1 MIGINRVIL
10 VGNLTAAPELKQT
23 SSGAAVVEVG
33 LAVNSKKRDGG
44 DDVYFANLVF
54 WERNAEN
61 VAAYAQKGA
70 PLYVEGRLKMETWTG
85 RDGVKRE
92 KTRVLVDVFR
102 IFNAR
107 RDDASPQQRQP
118 AQSPTYWETND
129 GGGDIPF

>member
-10 VGNLTAAPELKQT
+10 VGNLTAAPELRQT
-23 SSGAAVVEVG
+23 PSGAAVVEVG

-70 PLYVEGRLKMETWTG
+70 PLYVEGRLKLEQWTG

-118 AQSPTYWETND
+118 AQSSIYWETND
-129 GGGDIPF
+129 DGGDIPF